1 MSYAFWSTRAQ
12 NSPKNTLTPMKP
24 KVNSNL
30 DILLD
35 NRFSSLKVTTSQ
47 NVEIEMSQ
55 VATQQILEDSDSENE
70 TESPQDLESL
80 KQNIQMFDSAR
91 AEQVS
96 SLEFTQA
103 QVDEIKSENKTF
115 LLYLKD
121 IELELQ
127 GNTYAIEKLETK
139 QTTFETSFRKKNII
153 VEGLVEAER
162 GHETIPD
169 TVSNLFQAMGIQT
182 PINYDQDY
190 RIGPYNDRR
199 TRSLFISFMKIS
211 DRNYVFAQRS
221 QLIQSPN
228 HYNVWINDDVSP
240 EGRQNRNVIR
250 QLTRAVKETGAQCT
264 STQQAIIIEK
274 NNRKEKLR
282 CSQS

>member
-1 MSYAFWSTRAQ
+1 
-12 NSPKNTLTPMKP
+12 
-24 KVNSNL
+24 
-30 DILLD
+30 
-35 NRFSSLKVTTSQ
+35 
-47 NVEIEMSQ
+47 
-55 VATQQILEDSDSENE
+55 
-70 TESPQDLESL
+70 
-80 KQNIQMFDSAR
+80 MFDSAR

-182 PINYDQDY
+182 PINYDQNY

-240 EGRQNRNVIR
+240 EGRRNRNVIR
-250 QLTRAVKETGAQCT
+250 QLTRAVKENGAQCT

-282 CSQS
+282 CSQC